1 MERLFRE
8 LECPVCMTVRQGRIY
23 ECPNAHI
30 ICQKCHD
37 KLAGAPNRRR
47 CPACKDEMP
56 DPPIRNVAIE
66 RIVDREVQRSLLQN
80 LNNRL
85 RSKMITNEKTGD
97 HSSNDQRSVK

>member
-8 LECPVCMTVRQGRIY
+8 LECPVCMTVRQGRIF

-37 KLAGAPNRRR
+37 KLQGAPAGRSRR

-56 DPPIRNVAIE
+56 DPPTRNVAIE
-66 RIVDREVQRSLLQN
+66 RIIDREEFQRSLLQ
-80 LNNRL
+80 
-85 RSKMITNEKTGD
+85 I
-97 HSSNDQRSVK
+97 

>member
-1 MERLFRE
+1 MERNNSRLFRE

-37 KLAGAPNRRR
+37 KLGSRR

-56 DPPIRNVAIE
+56 DPPTRNVAIE
-66 RIVDREVQRSLLQN
+66 RIVDRESSKITTN
-80 LNNRL
+80 LIENVTILIFPR
-85 RSKMITNEKTGD
+85 D
-97 HSSNDQRSVK
+97 HL

>member
-1 MERLFRE
+1 MERNNSRLFRE

-37 KLAGAPNRRR
+37 KLGSRR

-56 DPPIRNVAIE
+56 DPPNRNVAIE
-66 RIVDREVQRSLLQN
+66 RIVDRDRI
-80 LNNRL
+80 
-85 RSKMITNEKTGD
+85 SKISKKIFSVMKNTKD
-97 HSSNDQRSVK
+97 H

>member
-37 KLAGAPNRRR
+37 KGPY
-47 CPACKDEMP
+47 
-56 DPPIRNVAIE
+56 I
-66 RIVDREVQRSLLQN
+66 
-80 LNNRL
+80 
-85 RSKMITNEKTGD
+85 
-97 HSSNDQRSVK
+97 NDVG